1 MIGPMIDPRVHR
13 TVPSTGG
20 AARTCVRATARIAAG
35 VAVALGTAWALGA
48 APAAGR
54 VPAQDGEPAA
64 SIELAT
70 AAPTVGDRIAFDVRV
85 THPAGTTIVWPDLKG
100 RWGPFEVLA
109 VGPRRVLDGTA
120 VPGAMVYVEH
130 RVITATAFTTGTL
143 QTPSLRL
150 TAVDVGGATRTVVAA
165 PIDVVIRSVLD
176 PNDTAPRGPR
186 GPVDLPTS
194 GRRPLILG
202 ALSVVGALITLLVW
216 ALRRLFRRHAPTA
229 VAPAPVHDFR
239 SPLDLANAA
248 LDDLA
253 AADLPVRGRV
263 IEHYTRLADTLRLF
277 VERAYHVPALER
289 TTPELAAAFGP
300 PGTRDVEVEPLLAVL
315 SDADLVKFARIIPD
329 AATARDSLAD
339 ARALLG
345 GLWGAAERRRIA
357 AEAAAARAALPY
369 GGSVSPYD
377 GRPPSDA
384 SSDASSDAAPGAA
397 PGDDHRPSPDDDPD
411 SPPGRDP
418 FPSPGD
424 GAAA

>member
-1 MIGPMIDPRVHR
+1 MIGPRVR
-13 TVPSTGG
+13 PTAPSTTG
-20 AARTCVRATARIAAG
+20 AERTCARATAR
-35 VAVALGTAWALGA
+35 VAVAVAAALGTACALGA
-48 APAAGR
+48 LPAAGR
-54 VPAQDGEPAA
+54 IPAQDGAPAA

-85 THPAGTTIVWPDLKG
+85 IHPAGSTIVWPELKG

-109 VGPRRVLDGTA
+109 IGPRRVRDGTA
-120 VPGAMVYVEH
+120 APGGMVVIEH

-143 QTPSLRL
+143 QTPLLRL
-150 TAVDVGGATRTVVAA
+150 TAVDAGGATQTIVAA

-176 PNDTAPRGPR
+176 PNDAAPRGPR
-186 GPVDLPTS
+186 GPVELPMP
-194 GRRPLILG
+194 GRWPLILG

-216 ALRRLFRRHAPTA
+216 ALRRLFRRQAPA
-229 VAPAPVHDFR
+229 AAEHAPVHDFR
-239 SPLDLANAA
+239 SPLDLATAE

-253 AADLPVRGRV
+253 AADLPARGRV

-277 VERAYHVPALER
+277 VERTYHVPALER

-369 GGSVSPYD
+369 DGSDSPHD
-377 GRPPSDA
+377 GRP
-384 SSDASSDAAPGAA
+384 SSGAA
-397 PGDDHRPSPDDDPD
+397 ADGDPWPLPAADPVSSPDPEPFSSPDDE
-411 SPPGRDP
+411 
-418 FPSPGD
+418 
-424 GAAA
+424 ATT